1 MQSVVVTG
9 VSTGI
14 GLAVAMDLTA
24 RGFQVFGSVR
34 KPEDGARLKAELGPL
49 FTPLVFDTT
58 DRDAIFAAA
67 EQVKT
72 ALNGAPLF
80 GLVNNAG
87 IAVAGLLLYMAPE
100 ELGHQIAVN
109 VQGTLDVTQ
118 AFAPM
123 LGAEPGFR
131 GAPGRIVMMSSVAG
145 TSATPFMGAY
155 NVSKFALEGMS
166 EALRREL
173 MLFGVDVVVI
183 APGAVKTPI
192 WSKGL
197 GMEEAR
203 YTQGPFA
210 VPLGKMRKLVRNK
223 AHIGLEP
230 QVIARGVHRALTT
243 ARPEVRRVMTP
254 EPVLH
259 FLLNHLPKRMV
270 DRMFAKMLALS
281 FKGRSGP
288 GRGRAR

>member
-14 GLAVAMDLTA
+14 GEAIARLLVA

-34 KPEDGARLKAELGPL
+34 KPQDGARLAAALGSL

-58 DRDAIFAAA
+58 DRDAVFAGAA
-67 EQVKT
+67 QVKT

-87 IAVAGLLLYMAPE
+87 IAVAGLLLYMTPE
-100 ELGHQIAVN
+100 EIRQQMDVN
-109 VQGTLDVTQ
+109 LQGTLNATQ
-118 AFAPM
+118 AFAPL
-123 LGAEPGFR
+123 LGAVADFTGTPGK
-131 GAPGRIVMMSSVAG
+131 IVMISSVAG

-155 NVSKFALEGMS
+155 NISKFALEGMS

-192 WSKGL
+192 WDKGL
-197 GMEEAR
+197 ALNDAR
-203 YTQGPFA
+203 YTEGPFA
-210 VPLGKMRKLVRNK
+210 APLGKMRELVRSK
-223 AHIGLEP
+223 AHIGLDP
-230 QVIARGVHRALTT
+230 DVIATATFKALTGK
-243 ARPEVRRVMTP
+243 APVRQVLTP
-254 EPVLH
+254 EPLMH

-270 DRMFAKMLALS
+270 DRMFAKMLSLKRVS
-281 FKGRSGP
+281 KN
-288 GRGRAR
+288 

>member
-14 GLAVAMDLTA
+14 GEAIARMLVA

-34 KPEDGARLKAELGPL
+34 KPEDGSRLMAALGSL

-58 DRDAIFAAA
+58 DRDAVFAAA
-67 EQVKT
+67 QLVKT
-72 ALNGAPLF
+72 ALDGAPLF

-87 IAVAGLLLYMAPE
+87 IAVAGLLLYMTPE
-100 ELGHQIAVN
+100 EIRQQMDVN
-109 VQGTLDVTQ
+109 LQGTLNATQ
-118 AFAPM
+118 AFAPL
-123 LGAEPGFR
+123 LGAAADFTGTPGK
-131 GAPGRIVMMSSVAG
+131 IVMISSVAG

-192 WSKGL
+192 WDKGL
-197 GMEEAR
+197 ALNDAR
-203 YTQGPFA
+203 YTDGPFA
-210 VPLGKMRKLVRNK
+210 VPLGKMRELVRSK
-223 AHIGLEP
+223 AHIGLDP
-230 QVIARGVHRALTT
+230 AVIARAAYKALTGK
-243 ARPEVRRVMTP
+243 APVRQVLTP

-270 DRMFAKMLALS
+270 DRMFAKMLSLKRAS
-281 FKGRSGP
+281 RS
-288 GRGRAR
+288 

>member
-14 GLAVAMDLTA
+14 GRAIAEVLVGH
-24 RGFQVFGSVR
+24 GFRVFGSVR
-34 KPEDGARLKAELGPL
+34 RGEDGARLKEELGPL

-58 DRDAIFAAA
+58 DREAVFAAA
-67 EQVKT
+67 GQVK
-72 ALNGAPLF
+72 AVLNGEPLF

-87 IAVAGLLLYMAPE
+87 IAVAGLLLYMRPDE
-100 ELGHQIAVN
+100 IRQQLDVN
-109 VQGTLDVTQ
+109 LQGTLNATQ
-118 AFAPM
+118 AFAPL
-123 LGAEPGFR
+123 LGAAAGFAGTPGK
-131 GAPGRIVMMSSVAG
+131 IVMISSVAG

-155 NVSKFALEGMS
+155 NISKFGLEGMS

-173 MLFGVDVVVI
+173 MLFGVDVAVI

-197 GMEEAR
+197 ALDDAR
-203 YTQGPFA
+203 YTEGPFA
-210 VPLGKMRKLVRNK
+210 ASLAKMRELVRSK

-230 QVIARGVHRALTT
+230 EAIGRATYRALTGR
-243 ARPEVRRVMTP
+243 APVRQVLTP

-259 FLLNHLPKRMV
+259 FLLNHLPKRVV
-270 DRMFAKMLALS
+270 DRMFARMLALS
-281 FKGRSGP
+281 FKGRSG
-288 GRGRAR
+288 